1 MMWKDFYHIL
11 SEKARTVRKRFC
23 FVFFFLLKRM
33 YRYIC
38 RYLPRGPYIKQAL
51 VLTVL

>member
-11 SEKARTVRKRFC
+11 SEKARTVRKRFW
-23 FVFFFLLKRM
+23 FFFFLLKRM

-38 RYLPRGPYIKQAL
+38 TYLPRGPYIKQAL

>member
-1 MMWKDFYHIL
+1 MKKQELY
-11 SEKARTVRKRFC
+11 VRDSGLF
-23 FVFFFLLKRM
+23 FFFLLKRM